1 VCIVVLPAT
10 RNPSGVQPLHRKPEL
25 HGKIRFMTPSAQQ
38 TTASRLLIADLE
50 HVVGRRNVVWKP
62 EDLLLYEYDGSIDRA
77 APRVVVLPGSA
88 EEAAECVKVANRH
101 DAFIVPRGA
110 GTGLSGGAI
119 PLRDSVVIGLA
130 RLNRILDVDIENR
143 VAIVEPG
150 LVNLELSNRIAKHG
164 LYYAPDPSS
173 QKACTIGGNVAEN
186 AGGPHCLALGTT
198 TNHVLGIEVILA
210 DGTLLWLG
218 GPERESTGYD
228 LRGAFIG
235 SEGTFGVV
243 TKVAVRLLR
252 IPEKIHTMLAAF
264 TSLDAA
270 SQTVSDIIAAGIVP
284 SALEMMDRV
293 TIDACE
299 PVYHPGYPADAEA
312 VLIVELDG
320 LTESVEEQS
329 TLVEDV
335 CNRNEASEL
344 RSADDPAKRA
354 ELWATR
360 KGAIGAFGTIAPSY
374 YLVDGVVPRTRLQ
387 QVMRQVKAVGDELG
401 LTIGNVFHAGDGNLH
416 PCILFNERNKDE
428 VLKVIQAGE
437 RILEICVEHGGAL
450 SGEHGIGIEKQAYM
464 PLVFTDDD
472 MNAMKGLREAFLNP
486 DHGTRDTG
494 ENTGKMP
501 ISERFN
507 PGKIFP
513 GGANHGEAYGITEHS
528 VRRAGRADEV

>member
-1 VCIVVLPAT
+1 MMST
-10 RNPSGVQPLHRKPEL
+10 
-25 HGKIRFMTPSAQQ
+25 AQQ
-38 TTASRLLIADLE
+38 ATASQSLITDLQE
-50 HVVGRRNVVWKP
+50 AVGEGAVVWKP

-130 RLNRILDVDIENR
+130 RLNRILDVDVENR
-143 VAIVEPG
+143 VAVVEPG
-150 LVNLELSNRIAKHG
+150 FVNIELSNHVEQFG

-198 TNHVLGIEVILA
+198 TNHVLGIEVVLA

-218 GPERESTGYD
+218 GPNREGVGYD

-235 SEGTFGVV
+235 SEGTFGIV
-243 TKVAVRLLR
+243 TKVAVRLLP
-252 IPEKIHTMLAAF
+252 IPEKIHTILAAF

-270 SQTVSDIIAAGIVP
+270 SQTVSDIIGAGIVP
-284 SALEMMDRV
+284 AALEMMDRI

-299 PVYHPGYPADAEA
+299 PVYHPGYPEDAEA

-320 LTESVEEQS
+320 LTEAVDEQS
-329 TLVEDV
+329 ELAEKI
-335 CNRNEASEL
+335 CNDNGASEL
-344 RSADDPAKRA
+344 READDPEERAK
-354 ELWATR
+354 LWETR

-374 YLVDGVVPRTRLQ
+374 YLVDGVVPRTKLQ
-387 QVMRQVKAVGDELG
+387 EVMRQVNAVGAELG

-416 PCILFNERNKDE
+416 PCILFNERNRDE

-437 RILEICVEHGGAL
+437 RILEICVENGGAL

-472 MNAMKGLREAFLNP
+472 MNTMKGLREAFLNP
-486 DHGTRDTG
+486 EHGEGPGPAEVEPVAVGTAASADGDAVTAEPG
-494 ENTGKMP
+494 AATV
-501 ISERFN
+501 SERFN

-528 VRRAGRADEV
+528 VRRAGRGDEV